1 MTRRITIL
9 RDRPE
14 PVPYVSRVT
23 SRTRRMALTTPRSL
37 RHEYTLF
44 VDQEIERYK
53 DSVPRSVLLGIG
65 DEAVS
70 ALHAQEQVA
79 LTELL
84 LWDEVD
90 RIISRRL
97 RLPTFEQWKRRRL
110 RLIAK
115 YRNPAHWGLA
125 LDAPIVSAIPT
136 SPDTRVLVAGVASAP
151 LVEGAALYLAANG
164 CEVTTV
170 EPEEDVVERVIHAA
184 TEAGMSERVRGM
196 IAGLADWAPSAQL
209 HAVLCTPAAFEGLS
223 AAERARVIATLQSAT
238 ADGGVHLV
246 QTLVAG
252 QAANAT
258 DSLVSFDEL
267 CARYLGWDVSLQ
279 PDTGN
284 GRVFL
289 ARKLHIA

>member
-1 MTRRITIL
+1 
-9 RDRPE
+9 
-14 PVPYVSRVT
+14 
-23 SRTRRMALTTPRSL
+23 MALTSPRSL

-44 VDQEIERYK
+44 VEQEIEAYK
-53 DSVPRSVLLGIG
+53 DNVPRSVLLSIG

-115 YRNPAHWGLA
+115 YRNPAHWGLTP
-125 LDAPIVSAIPT
+125 DAPIVSAIPT
-136 SPDTRVLVAGVASAP
+136 SPETRVLVAGVASAP

-170 EPEEDVVERVIHAA
+170 EPEEDVVERVVHAA
-184 TEAGMSERVRGM
+184 TAAGMSERVIPM
-196 IAGLADWAPSAQL
+196 VAGLADWAPGSQL

-223 AAERARVIATLQSAT
+223 SEERARVIATLQSAT

-252 QAANAT
+252 HHADADAP
-258 DSLVSFDEL
+258 VSIDEL
-267 CARYLGWDVSLQ
+267 RARYLGWDVSLQ
-279 PDTGN
+279 ADTGS
-284 GRVFL
+284 GSVFL
-289 ARKLHIA
+289 ARKLHFA